1 MVISEF
7 LGTITGFQLAPDAP
21 GLEALVR
28 SYRDYSFLFSPPA
41 GRFPKGEIELSQ
53 FNAKKVRIQV
63 ELIEDAPRKLDTI
76 GMLDALTA
84 AGVMYRITNLEING
98 LDQNNNV
105 TYRPKVHITLG
116 IRGSEKFHF
125 MGDSLTEEIARAY
138 ETAQAEGYLKP
149 ESHA

>member
-1 MVISEF
+1 MMTEK
-7 LGTITGFQLAPDAP
+7 GYQTETPAQLVDRWQEHRAKETLAQ
-21 GLEALVR
+21 LE
-28 SYRDYSFLFSPPA
+28 
-41 GRFPKGEIELSQ
+41 
-53 FNAKKVRIQV
+53 
-63 ELIEDAPRKLDTI
+63 
-76 GMLDALTA
+76 ALTA
-84 AGVMYRITNLEING
+84 AGVMFRITNLEING

>member
-1 MVISEF
+1 METNINKV
-7 LGTITGFQLAPDAP
+7 
-21 GLEALVR
+21 
-28 SYRDYSFLFSPPA
+28 YRDNKAAAVGADIICPVCGKIFQKRQYSQAFCSGACKDAFHNA
-41 GRFPKGEIELSQ
+41 QGDRHSQ
-53 FNAKKVRIQV
+53 
-63 ELIEDAPRKLDTI
+63 PRKLDTL